1 MSTNEEQDC
10 GRDGHDGYRK
20 GRKGRIMDVG
30 HDVCRKSHD
39 VINNSGVTEMNVF
52 VGLKIKF
59 EKVLSQFPKR
69 RLQQASSVDAQ
80 LFKAIQSYAKQ

>member
-1 MSTNEEQDC
+1 MKNKIVVVMVVKVVKDIVKVVKVVSWMLVMMYVVKVMNVVND
-10 GRDGHDGYRK
+10 
-20 GRKGRIMDVG
+20 
-30 HDVCRKSHD
+30 
-39 VINNSGVTEMNVF
+39 SGVTEMNVF